1 MKELSLLNK
10 SYLAFMSFGGNS
22 SGVEKH
28 LKKMIR
34 KCLMLTLD
42 SNMKAGSQNLLSAKL
57 PSHLHVAAIMNELT
71 TDERQ
76 MFG

>member
-1 MKELSLLNK
+1 
-10 SYLAFMSFGGNS
+10 MSFGGAS
-22 SGVEKH
+22 AGVEKH

-42 SNMKAGSQNLLSAKL
+42 SNLKTGQQSILAARL

-71 TDERQ
+71 PDERQ